1 MKVIKSKSKSVQRCI
16 PSIILSMGHYD
27 INYTIT
33 LSEDD
38 LIKYRIDDLTTLR
51 TYEDI
56 SFIINNKY
64 LWNKIEI
71 ETDNKIINT
80 LLYLNKISREA
91 SKSYIEYISIETPI
105 YYNDEVEAM
114 IKTVNDFNFFFV
126 NDCHLDTETKKFFKL
141 KIKYQNQ
148 ETEFIFDKKED
159 KKDDN
164 NENNDKDENI
174 KDTKEE
180 SKEEKKTEEANENKK
195 EEDNKGYLKNPKNIF
210 NKIKLD
216 CVNYN
221 HFLCLIEDT
230 LNISPYEDFIE
241 FVVYL
246 KLTYNTLIS
255 IEYNDVSNLFNDKDS
270 MTLLNKIYLLTDIF
284 LFEEKDAHNNFKK
297 HYEILSE
304 GNKKNDENKNQKE
317 NNENLEENKIYSN
330 ISSRKRL
337 ENNKSN
343 NVISSKYNNNERTL
357 SEKDIFDYFIQTIAC
372 NGSLS
377 IYSNKLA
384 IFLDN
389 NFSKI
394 TFIEVPMNSKATI
407 LSYEIKP
414 YPKLTH
420 TTVDL
425 VEAYRG
431 KLRQKKDFFKS
442 IFYGGI
448 LNKIFS
454 IKTKNIGL
462 EVIYS
467 AYLIGHEI
475 LKKMLHIITNELPIP
490 KNQNFYVIKIN
501 STEVNDYVKK
511 EYLNK
516 KENKFVLDCTNYEK
530 SKLKYYVPLFD
541 YNLQEFFENKKV
553 QKDLI
558 NKGFINSKG
567 FVNYDPV
574 YRHRMKIPKKI
585 LQRNYSFLNQ
595 NNNYI
600 NQNVSSNS
608 KNRILN
614 CMSPPTKVKLPKIK
628 NRYLEKLNNSNNYN
642 HIKLNSQEG
651 QKSKNYLT
659 SEKPIIDVV
668 IEGEKR
674 QQFQMRKN
682 KNS

>member
-357 SEKDIFDYFIQTIAC
+357 SEKDIFDYFKQTIAC

>member
-1 MKVIKSKSKSVQRCI
+1 MKVIKSKSKSVQRYI

-27 INYTIT
+27 INYSIT

-126 NDCHLDTETKKFFKL
+126 NDCHLDTETKKYFKL

-343 NVISSKYNNNERTL
+343 NAISSKYNNNERTL
-357 SEKDIFDYFIQTIAC
+357 SEKDIFDYFKQTIAC

-467 AYLIGHEI
+467 AYLTGHEI

>member
-1 MKVIKSKSKSVQRCI
+1 MKVIKSKSKSVQRYI

-27 INYTIT
+27 INYSIT

-126 NDCHLDTETKKFFKL
+126 NDCHLDTETKKYFKL

-330 ISSRKRL
+330 VSSRKRL

-343 NVISSKYNNNERTL
+343 NAISSKYNNNERTL
-357 SEKDIFDYFIQTIAC
+357 SEKDIFDYFKQTIAC

-614 CMSPPTKVKLPKIK
+614 CMSPTTKVKLPKIK